1 MKGLL
6 MKDLLNLK
14 QTMRVWL
21 LLLVLFV
28 VIGFAQQSPIYVGS
42 MLTVMLLLLPV
53 NALAYDE
60 NCKWDAY
67 ALTMPV
73 MRRDL
78 ALSKYLLVLLGA
90 AVMAPLSAVCSLMMG
105 VEAQEVL
112 SIIGLLRSVGLCM
125 VSIMLPLLFRF
136 GVQKGRMIMIVL
148 VLLPVAV
155 TAAFPG
161 AITAILPG
169 GAGWLPL
176 TALALLAGSAAVSVR
191 VCERKE
197 Y

>member
-21 LLLVLFV
+21 LLLALFI
-28 VIGFAQQSPIYVGS
+28 VIGFAQQSPLYVGS

-60 NCKWDAY
+60 NCKWEPY

-73 MRRDL
+73 TRRDL
-78 ALSKYLLVLLGA
+78 ALSKYLLVLLGT

-112 SIIGLLRSVGLCM
+112 SIIGLLLSVGLCM

-161 AITAILPG
+161 AFTAALPN

-176 TALALLAGSAAVSVR
+176 AAFVLLALSAAISVR

>member
-14 QTMRVWL
+14 QTIRVWAL
-21 LLLVLFV
+21 LLALFI

-90 AVMAPLSAVCSLMMG
+90 AVMAPLSAVCSLMM
-105 VEAQEVL
+105 L
-112 SIIGLLRSVGLCM
+112 SLIHI
-125 VSIMLPLLFRF
+125 
-136 GVQKGRMIMIVL
+136 
-148 VLLPVAV
+148 
-155 TAAFPG
+155 
-161 AITAILPG
+161 
-169 GAGWLPL
+169 
-176 TALALLAGSAAVSVR
+176 
-191 VCERKE
+191 
-197 Y
+197 

>member
-60 NCKWDAY
+60 NCK
-67 ALTMPV
+67 
-73 MRRDL
+73 
-78 ALSKYLLVLLGA
+78 
-90 AVMAPLSAVCSLMMG
+90 
-105 VEAQEVL
+105 
-112 SIIGLLRSVGLCM
+112 
-125 VSIMLPLLFRF
+125 
-136 GVQKGRMIMIVL
+136 
-148 VLLPVAV
+148 
-155 TAAFPG
+155 
-161 AITAILPG
+161 
-169 GAGWLPL
+169 
-176 TALALLAGSAAVSVR
+176 
-191 VCERKE
+191 
-197 Y
+197 